1 MLYRIPIIQLS
12 PEDIILLQK
21 TSKISFKAHIRRK
34 CDTILLSSSR
44 VWHNKGTYPHYP
56 WLDEQ
61 LGSQRYRKFSVSIG
75 RGRKAEIDSNNT
87 DLVASLTKVIR
98 LNPEN
103 VDTVYLE
110 LNNSNDLNLTKNKVI
125 QFLKKVRILLS
136 LFS

>member
-1 MLYRIPIIQLS
+1 MNDWVVKGI
-12 PEDIILLQK
+12 E
-21 TSKISFKAHIRRK
+21 SF
-34 CDTILLSSSR
+34 
-44 VWHNKGTYPHYP
+44 
-56 WLDEQ
+56 
-61 LGSQRYRKFSVSIG
+61 G

-87 DLVASLTKVIR
+87 DLVSSLTKVIR

>member
-1 MLYRIPIIQLS
+1 M
-12 PEDIILLQK
+12 
-21 TSKISFKAHIRRK
+21 
-34 CDTILLSSSR
+34 
-44 VWHNKGTYPHYP
+44 
-56 WLDEQ
+56 
-61 LGSQRYRKFSVSIG
+61 GSQRYRKFSVSIG

-103 VDTVYLE
+103 VDKVYLE